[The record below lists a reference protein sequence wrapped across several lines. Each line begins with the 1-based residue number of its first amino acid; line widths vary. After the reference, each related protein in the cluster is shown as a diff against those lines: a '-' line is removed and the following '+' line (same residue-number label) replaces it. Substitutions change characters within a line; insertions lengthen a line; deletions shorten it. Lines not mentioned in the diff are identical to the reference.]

1 MHQEHLESG
10 NISVETGT
18 GDWQADHDQALSPQQ
33 RPQGEMENI
42 IAAVVAEVI
51 GVRAVPRMASL
62 FDLGLDSLSVTVA
75 CARLEQATGV
85 VVRFSQLFRTPTIEL
100 LAAWIDTAREK
111 LNANHSS
118 AAKTARRS
126 TAELV
131 AITPVQAENVRA
143 GTIVKVAWWFDAA
156 LDEVALESAV
166 NDIHRRHQ
174 ALHAKYLDG
183 ADLGLAEVPADP
195 EDVQFHLLGQE
206 ADDAAASEV
215 FWRTLR
221 NPLRLG
227 EGVVWRCALVRSAQ
241 TGRTLFGL
249 AVDHTGFD
257 GRSWDILTAE
267 LPPAYAAR
275 VAGTAPQWPGRTAS
289 LAEMAA
295 DFRHQ
300 VASADAEAQRRYW
313 QGELSD
319 LPACGLPRRADA
331 PEIPATGKTVW
342 SPPGPAT
349 MRSIFVSQSQLRSWE
364 AYARANGMAT
374 SVGMAAAYVAAI
386 IRAGA
391 PRDFGLEVSIAN
403 LAGETID
410 RTITNR
416 VADVV
421 LRPNGPS
428 RSGHI
433 IARMRDVYHQGMAAR
448 DILVDPREL
457 GRLHSGREGG
467 GIPLYKLAAMLY
479 NSVPDLSLGGV
490 PGTLTSEGG
499 GERRIPFAVMLQI
512 VPVPEGL
519 DIALSVR
526 TDMYDAAV
534 ADDIRQ
540 HFLDIIADGPERL
553 ELEDLGDPVGE

>member
-1 MHQEHLESG
+1 MQHENLEFG
-10 NISVETGT
+10 NMSVENGT
-18 GDWQADHDQALSPQQ
+18 ADWQADHNQALAPQE
-33 RPQGEMENI
+33 RPQGEMEI
-42 IAAVVAEVI
+42 TIAAVVAEVI
-51 GVRAVPRMASL
+51 GVRAVPRTASL

-85 VVRFSQLFRTPTIEL
+85 LVRFSQLFRTPTIEL
-100 LAAWIDTAREK
+100 LAAWVDTAREK
-111 LNANHSS
+111 LNINHSS
-118 AAKTARRS
+118 PAKTARRS

-131 AITPVQAENVRA
+131 AITPVQAANVPA
-143 GTIVKVAWWFDAA
+143 GTVVKVAWWFDGA
-156 LDEVALESAV
+156 LDEVALESAA
-166 NDIHRRHQ
+166 NDIHIRHQ

-183 ADLGLAEVPADP
+183 VDLGLAEVPADP

-206 ADDAAASEV
+206 ADDAAASDV
-215 FWRTLR
+215 FWPTLR

-227 EGVVWRCALVRSAQ
+227 EGEVWRCALVRSGQ

-249 AVDHTGFD
+249 TVDHTAFD

-267 LPPAYAAR
+267 LSLAYAAR
-275 VAGTAPQWPGRTAS
+275 VAGTAPHWPDRTAS

-300 VASADAEAQRRYW
+300 LASADAEAQRRYW
-313 QGELSD
+313 QNELGE
-319 LPACGLPRRADA
+319 LPACRLPRRPDA
-331 PEIPATGKTVW
+331 PEIQATGATVW

-349 MRSIFVSQSQLRSWE
+349 RREFSIPESQLRSWE

-374 SVGMAAAYVAAI
+374 SVGIAAAYVAAI
-386 IRAGA
+386 VRAGA

-421 LRPNGPS
+421 LRPNAPS
-428 RSGHI
+428 RSGHS
-433 IARMRDVYHQGMAAR
+433 IARMRDVYHNAMAER
-448 DILVDPREL
+448 DILVDPKEL
-457 GRLHSGREGG
+457 GKLHTGREGG
-467 GIPLYKLAAMLY
+467 GIPLHKMASMFY
-479 NSVPDLSLGGV
+479 NSVPDLSLGGM
-490 PGTLTSEGG
+490 PGTLTAEEG
-499 GERRIPFAVMLQI
+499 GERRIPFAVMLQV

-519 DIALSVR
+519 DIALSLR
-526 TDMYDAAV
+526 IDMHDGAL

-540 HFLDIIADGPERL
+540 HFLDIIGDGPERL
-553 ELEDLGDPVGE
+553 ELEDLDASIGR